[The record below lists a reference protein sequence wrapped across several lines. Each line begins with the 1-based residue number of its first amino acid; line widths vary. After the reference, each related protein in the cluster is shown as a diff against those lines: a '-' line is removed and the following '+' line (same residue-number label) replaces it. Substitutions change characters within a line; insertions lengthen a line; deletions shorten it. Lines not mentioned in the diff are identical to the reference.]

1 MAELIKRLK
10 AGEVILGDGSYTVT
24 LEKRGYVLA
33 NAWTPESSVEHP
45 EAVRQL
51 ALEFARAGA
60 DITQTYTFFSDDKR
74 LKEWHGDKVPSCDTI
89 NKAATSIAKTVA
101 KEHGTITAGGIAMTD
116 VYQTTRNKEKT
127 VAELKTSTKAL
138 IDSDIDMLICE
149 YFRNVEEMEW
159 AIEHVKTYGKPVAA
173 TICIGPN
180 GDEDGVPLG
189 ECAVRMAKAGAD
201 LVGLNCLF
209 DPFIMLDCMKIMK
222 DAMDKE
228 GLHPVLMCQPLGYR
242 DPDAGHF
249 GWVDLPEFP
258 YAIEP
263 RQITRIE
270 AMKYAREAYDM
281 GIRYIGGC
289 CGFEPYHI
297 RAMAEE
303 LRTERGRLP
312 AASAKSEFARNL
324 FMLQRRAESNP
335 KVYANNK
342 IAIVEGDKINVVGKD
357 KIEYWTELCPCSGRP
372 TSAAMCRQKNP
383 QAVQKS
389 VVS

>member
-1 MAELIKRLK
+1 
-10 AGEVILGDGSYTVT
+10 VILGDGSYTVT

-60 DITQTYTFFSDDKR
+60 DVTQTYTFFSDDKR
-74 LKEWHGDKVPSCDTI
+74 LKEWHGDKVPSCDAI
-89 NKAATSIAKTVA
+89 NKAATNIAKTVA
-101 KEHGTITAGGIAMTD
+101 KEQGTITAGGIAMTD

-127 VAELKTSTKAL
+127 IAELKTSTKAL
-138 IDSDIDMLICE
+138 IENDIDMIICE
-149 YFRNVEEMEW
+149 YFRNIEEMEW

-173 TICIGPN
+173 TICVGPN

-228 GLHPVLMCQPLGYR
+228 GLHPVLMSQPLGYR

-270 AMKYAREAYDM
+270 AMKYARAAYDL

-303 LRTERGRLP
+303 LRAERGRLP
-312 AASAKSEFARNL
+312 AASNKSEFARNL
-324 FMLQRRAESNP
+324 FMLNKRAQTNP
-335 KVYANNK
+335 KVYGNK

-357 KIEYWTELCPCSGRP
+357 KIEYWNELCPCTGRP
-372 TSAAMCRQKNP
+372 NSAAMCKQKNP

>member
-1 MAELIKRLK
+1 MASLLQRLK
-10 AGEVILGDGSYTVT
+10 AGEIILGDGSYTVT

-45 EAVRQL
+45 DAVRQL
-51 ALEFARAGA
+51 GLEFARAGA

-74 LKEWHGDKVPSCDTI
+74 LKEWHGNSVPSCAEI
-89 NKAATSIAKTVA
+89 NKAACNIAKTLA
-101 KEHGTITAGGIAMTD
+101 KEKGTITAGGISMTD

-127 VAELKTSTKAL
+127 QAELKTSTKAL
-138 IDSDIDMLICE
+138 IDNDIDMIICE
-149 YFRNVEEMEW
+149 YFRNIEEMEW

-173 TICIGPN
+173 TICVGPN

-189 ECAVRMAKAGAD
+189 ECAVRMARAGAD

-228 GLHPVLMCQPLGYR
+228 GLHPFLMSQPLGFR

-270 AMKYAREAYDM
+270 AMKYARAAYDL

-303 LRTERGRLP
+303 LRNERGRLP
-312 AASAKSEFARNL
+312 EASAKSEFARNL
-324 FMLQRRAESNP
+324 FMIHKRVQTNP
-335 KVYANNK
+335 KVYGN
-342 IAIVEGDKINVVGKD
+342 KD
-357 KIEYWTELCPCSGRP
+357 KMEYWTEMCPCTGRP
-372 TSAAMCRQKNP
+372 NSAAFCKQKNP